1 MPALTKRM
9 VIRLGD
15 ELDAWIA
22 AKAEREG
29 LDNAA
34 WVRSVLTKMMNGIMP
49 MPRGDLERR
58 LVSPGT
64 SSRGVQEPTQP
75 QISLDPDQPA
85 GNIDALL
92 ETRAHE
98 AAESVAPP
106 LFVTPPP
113 ADENLTHELVGTA
126 YPLRRIE
133 RSRYNPGRGGYG

>member
-34 WVRSVLTKMMNGIMP
+34 WVRSALTKMMNGIMP

-58 LVSPGT
+58 LT
-64 SSRGVQEPTQP
+64 VQEPTQP
-75 QISLDPDQPA
+75 QSGLDPDQAA

-92 ETRAHE
+92 ESRAHE